1 MNSSQIMKQNI
12 IVPRKEVRFSPD
24 SGLNLISD
32 QLSAEE
38 RKSLWYTTQDFEE
51 FKRLNRSVGK
61 DIRERRSLLENFG
74 EGIIDPLRIFE
85 YESNLDDDV
94 TR

>member
-1 MNSSQIMKQNI
+1 MNSSQIVQQNI
-12 IVPRKEVRFSPD
+12 IVQRKEVQFSPD
-24 SGLNLISD
+24 CRLSFISD
-32 QLSAEE
+32 QLNAEE
-38 RKSLWYTTQDFEE
+38 RKSLWYTQQDFEE
-51 FKRLNRSVGK
+51 FKRSNRSVGR